1 MPEIPREFITRL
13 TESCDIGDVIGAYL
27 PLKRAGR
34 ISKGLC
40 PFHSEKTPSFCVYHD
55 TQSFYCFGCGTG
67 GDVITFIKKAE
78 NVSYVEA
85 IHTLA
90 NRMGLAV
97 PEGKEDLTA
106 KRRKAILEI
115 NRETARFYHRVLR
128 SPVGA
133 SGYAYLRQRGLS
145 DETIVHYG
153 LGFAPDSFH
162 TLIDHLRK
170 KGFSDMDIEAAA
182 VAKRSSKGNLYDLFR
197 NRVIF
202 PIIDLSGNVIAFG
215 GRVMDDT
222 KPKYLNSPETLVFKK
237 SKNLFSLNFARK
249 ADSDTLILAEG
260 YMDVISMYAAGFHN
274 TVATLGTALTPEQAR
289 IIAKY
294 ATRVILSYD
303 ADEAGQK
310 AIRRAM
316 NLFAEV
322 GIATNILH
330 IEGAKDPD
338 EYIKKFGAD
347 RFKRLLNESMSVMDF
362 EIGRIKAKYHL
373 ELAEDKIAYMKEAAA
388 AIALMEDAVSR
399 SVYASG
405 VASECGVDAQTMVGR
420 INSIRRANQKKEEQ
434 KKIRDVIAPPR
445 MASDY
450 RINPQKAGHEKEAAA
465 EEMLLSLLLHRTDL
479 AKKIFETVASS
490 LFVTDFNRKLFDI
503 LKGLY
508 ENGDN
513 LGITL
518 LNEQLEDEERAAVS
532 AFLARYHEI
541 SAPEKVLSDCKSLL
555 EQYAQHQ
562 TANGQAISAEQFLKL
577 KEQKRK

>member
-13 TESCDIGDVIGAYL
+13 TESCDIGDVISAYV

-90 NRMGLAV
+90 NRMGMAV

-133 SGYAYLRQRGLS
+133 EGYAYLRERGLS
-145 DETIVHYG
+145 DEIIIHYG

-170 KGFSDMDIEAAA
+170 KGFSEMDIEAAA

-197 NRVIF
+197 NRVMF

-215 GRVMDDT
+215 GRVMDDS

-249 ADSDTLILAEG
+249 AASDTLILAEG
-260 YMDVISMYAAGFHN
+260 YMDVIAMYAAGFHN

-294 ATRVILSYD
+294 AKQVILSYD

-322 GIATNILH
+322 GVSTNILR

-347 RFKRLLNESMSVMDF
+347 RFQRLLNESMSVMDF

-388 AIALMEDAVSR
+388 SIALMEDAVSR
-399 SVYASG
+399 SVYAAS
-405 VASECGVDAQTMVGR
+405 VAGECGVDAQTMIGR

-434 KKIRDVIAPPR
+434 KKLREVIAPLRTAP
-445 MASDY
+445 DY
-450 RINPQKAGHEKEAAA
+450 KSNPQKAQFEKESAA
-465 EEMLLSLLLHRTDL
+465 EEMILSLLLHRPDL
-479 AKKIFETVASS
+479 AKTIFMQVPSK
-490 LFVTDFNRKLFDI
+490 LFVTDFDRKLLDI
-503 LKGLY
+503 LRGLY
-508 ENGDN
+508 ENGEHP
-513 LGITL
+513 GITL
-518 LNEQLEDEERAAVS
+518 LNEALEDHERAAVS
-532 AFLARYHEI
+532 AIVARYHEV
-541 SAPEKVLSDCKSLL
+541 SSPEKILSDCIALL
-555 EQYAQHQ
+555 ERYSQSK
-562 TANGQAISAEQFLKL
+562 TVSGEAISAEQFLKL
-577 KEQKRK
+577 KEQKRR